1 MSERATGS
9 DVSAEGLLIAR
20 AARGAQDAQRVLFER
35 YREAAY
41 RAAFRITGRHEDALD
56 VVQDAFIRAFDRLTE
71 FSGDASF
78 KTWLLRIAAN
88 RALDVLRARKVRL
101 ATPLDAGSDDG
112 PRLSLADG
120 LPANRPDAGL
130 EQHELAARLQAAIET
145 LPLEQRT
152 VFALYASGDL
162 TYGNIAEVLGIPVGT
177 VMSRLYHGRRRLA
190 QLLPDLAPGGE
201 AADVDDKTAEAPG

>member
-1 MSERATGS
+1 MDI
-9 DVSAEGLLIAR
+9 DVSAEGALIAR
-20 AARGAQDAQRVLFER
+20 AARGARDAQRVLFER

-41 RAAFRITGRHEDALD
+41 RAALRITGRHEDALD
-56 VVQDAFIRAFDRLTE
+56 VVQDAFIRAFERLSE
-71 FSGDASF
+71 FTGDARF

-101 ATPLDAGSDDG
+101 ATPLEARSDDG
-112 PRLSLADG
+112 PRLSLADAH
-120 LPANRPDAGL
+120 PANRPAAGL
-130 EQHELAARLQAAIET
+130 ERQELAARLQAAIET

-162 TYGNIAEVLGIPVGT
+162 TYGDIAEVLGIPVGT

-190 QLLPDLAPGGE
+190 QLLPDLAPGGK
-201 AADVDDKTAEAPG
+201 AADVDDART

>member
-1 MSERATGS
+1 MEHAVTS

-41 RAAFRITGRHEDALD
+41 RAALRITGRHEDALD

-101 ATPLDAGSDDG
+101 ATPLDVGSDDDG
-112 PRLSLADG
+112 PRLSLTDG
-120 LPANRPDAGL
+120 HPANRPDAGL

-162 TYGNIAEVLGIPVGT
+162 TYGDIAEALGIPVGT

-190 QLLPDLAPGGE
+190 QLLPDLAPGGK
-201 AADVDDKTAEAPG
+201 AAEADDERG

>member
-1 MSERATGS
+1 MEHAATS

-41 RAAFRITGRHEDALD
+41 RAALRITGRHEDALD

-101 ATPLDAGSDDG
+101 ATPLDVGSGDDG
-112 PRLSLADG
+112 PRLSLTDG
-120 LPANRPDAGL
+120 HPANRPDAGP

-162 TYGNIAEVLGIPVGT
+162 TYGDIAEALGIPVGT

-190 QLLPDLAPGGE
+190 QLLPDLAPGGK
-201 AADVDDKTAEAPG
+201 AAEADDERG